1 MSSTI
6 FWRPT
11 IPSCSFSIFSLP
23 SEGTTLTKLS
33 FIAYEMKGIMKHMP
47 NSTIGTVH
55 VVIANALAAACFYIY
70 YKACTTGPGK
80 LSSENVEFNTKKN
93 SHREDGIVYVKGK
106 KCDLCKLPRPA
117 RAKHCRTCD
126 MCVLGFDHHCIWY
139 LLSIS

>member
-1 MSSTI
+1 METNHPI
-6 FWRPT
+6 VQFFYLL
-11 IPSCSFSIFSLP
+11 IAV
-23 SEGTTLTKLS
+23 GG

-106 KCDLCKLPRPA
+106 KVRSMQVASASSRQTLQNLRHVRIRVRPPL
-117 RAKHCRTCD
+117 HLD
-126 MCVLGFDHHCIWY
+126 
-139 LLSIS
+139 